1 MQDFVSLISNVGF
14 PIFACIMIYK
24 AMEKE
29 REDHKEESEKWVQ
42 ALNNNTN
49 VMKTFI
55 SRMEEN
61 HGRNELER
69 ESHL

>member
-29 REDHKEESEKWVQ
+29 REDHKQESDKWVE

-49 VMKTFI
+49 VMKTLI
-55 SRMEEN
+55 SK
-61 HGRNELER
+61 LEGK
-69 ESHL
+69 

>member
-29 REDHKEESEKWVQ
+29 REDHKEESEKWVE

-49 VMKTFI
+49 VMKTLI
-55 SRMEEN
+55 SKLEEK
-61 HGRNELER
+61 
-69 ESHL
+69 

>member
-1 MQDFVSLISNVGF
+1 MEVMQDFVSLISNVGF

-29 REDHKEESEKWVQ
+29 REDHKQESDKWVE

-49 VMKTFI
+49 VMKTLI
-55 SRMEEN
+55 SK
-61 HGRNELER
+61 LEGK
-69 ESHL
+69 

>member
-29 REDHKEESEKWVQ
+29 REDHKQESDKWVE

-49 VMKTFI
+49 VMKTLI
-55 SRMEEN
+55 SKLEEK
-61 HGRNELER
+61 
-69 ESHL
+69 